1 MVVGSEI
8 TGTELRKEFI
18 DSAVKAVVKIEEKW
32 KALCAIDSSDAWTES
47 YFRETNDD
55 STDGG
60 TGSPIKPLPQFVPF
74 PYFDVTETK
83 VSSTIDKYAGESII
97 SMEAQQNSTVPM
109 LQRKIYRLGRK
120 IVYQIDV
127 AIEAAVA
134 TVTTGY
140 GNTVAITAGNE
151 WDSVTVANRDPVKD
165 ILDAIQTLREDGID
179 ALRGNGFLVVNGTDY
194 TNIISNTKVINH
206 PTYDAG
212 IMKNGQV
219 GHLLGLTIVVSE
231 ATTADSAFVLVAKQG
246 MVWKQAEAIKVETIV
261 DPGKSTTIRA
271 WERGVFQS
279 QAPNEI
285 CKITNTR
292 KT

>member
-1 MVVGSEI
+1 MTAGSELQN
-8 TGTELRKEFI
+8 TDLRKEFI
-18 DSAVKAVVKIEEKW
+18 DTAVKAVVKIEEKW
-32 KALCAIDSSDAWTES
+32 KSLCAVDSSSAWTES
-47 YFRETNDD
+47 YFRETNND

-60 TGSPIKPLPQFVPF
+60 KGSPIKGVPEYAPF

-83 VSSTIDKYAGESII
+83 VSSIIEKYAGESII
-97 SMEAQQNSTVPM
+97 SMEAQQNITVPM

-127 AIEAAVA
+127 AIEAACS

-140 GNTVAITAGNE
+140 GNTHAVPIGSE
-151 WDSVTVANRDPVKD
+151 WDSVTVANRDPIKD
-165 ILDAIQTLREDGID
+165 ILDAIQTLRTDGID
-179 ALRGNGFLVVNGTDY
+179 ALAGNGHLVVNGQDY
-194 TNIISNTKVINH
+194 TNIISNTKVLNH
-206 PTYDAG
+206 PTYESG
-212 IMKNGQV
+212 VMQNGGV
-219 GHLLGLTIVVSE
+219 GKLLGLTITVSE
-231 ATTADSAFVLVAKQG
+231 AVQADSAFVLVAKQG
-246 MVWKQAEAIKVETIV
+246 MVWKQAEGLKVKTIV

-292 KT
+292 K